1 MRYLPLVLLVASGSS
16 IALATEI
23 EGVQPA
29 ALDQPRVNACVE
41 RQPNG
46 KALVAGK
53 GGEQTINFQAFL
65 DTGAS
70 GVMLS
75 QQTADALGVQREK
88 TPKGNPVLFQD
99 VGVGGGDTFQV
110 SEPLYVRLAPF
121 GRHEPDDESDY
132 PISVGPV
139 RTQISMGGGLIAML
153 TGGLDVVGMAT
164 KKG

>member
-1 MRYLPLVLLVASGSS
+1 MRKRIAIILLLLAASPTS
-16 IALATEI
+16 ATEI

-29 ALDQPRVNACVE
+29 ALDQPRVNACVK

-99 VGVGGGDTFQV
+99 VGVG
-110 SEPLYVRLAPF
+110 
-121 GRHEPDDESDY
+121 
-132 PISVGPV
+132 
-139 RTQISMGGGLIAML
+139 
-153 TGGLDVVGMAT
+153 
-164 KKG
+164 